1 MSRTTIEKRLP
12 EAAKALPRRY
22 GQWTPRALFQNE
34 AERASNLFGIP
45 SLQEE
50 AAVLECRTGSRGSV
64 ARQPGAADRP

>member
-1 MSRTTIEKRLP
+1 MSRATIEKRLP

-50 AAVLECRTGSRGSV
+50 EAELSAGLGLAE
-64 ARQPGAADRP
+64 A